1 MAYVSSTEMKADQE
15 QGSSLGLYWRCQL
28 GGWLGFSL
36 LQLIPVLLGSAYRT
50 PLRLIVAAIILRAVT
65 GMLGTHLLQM
75 LNARLAVRLP
85 VAASLLAGA
94 LASMELLFSHFLLR
108 DDVWYGPFDARRVIS
123 AWFAWMIVVSGWTVL
138 YVIIHEL
145 RERRIRETRALRL
158 EMMVQEAQL
167 RGLRAQLNPH
177 FLFNCLNSLREV
189 IGEDKERAQLM
200 VTQLSALLRYSLQ
213 SNKSELVYLADEI
226 LAVKDYLA
234 LENIRFEE
242 RLRVQWSVAPEA
254 DRARVPPMLLQ
265 TLVENALK
273 HGVARRPKGDD
284 VAIRARCTTP
294 MNRSR
299 RSSSSSRR
307 RRP

>member
-65 GMLGTHLLQM
+65 GMLGTHLLYLCIRRRRWLQM

-138 YVIIHEL
+138 Y
-145 RERRIRETRALRL
+145 
-158 EMMVQEAQL
+158 
-167 RGLRAQLNPH
+167 
-177 FLFNCLNSLREV
+177 
-189 IGEDKERAQLM
+189 
-200 VTQLSALLRYSLQ
+200 
-213 SNKSELVYLADEI
+213 
-226 LAVKDYLA
+226 
-234 LENIRFEE
+234 
-242 RLRVQWSVAPEA
+242 
-254 DRARVPPMLLQ
+254 
-265 TLVENALK
+265 
-273 HGVARRPKGDD
+273 
-284 VAIRARCTTP
+284 
-294 MNRSR
+294 
-299 RSSSSSRR
+299 
-307 RRP
+307 